1 MKAIF
6 ITYNQAITPRVMAIL
21 DNQEVRG
28 FTLFPLTH
36 GRGSFSGEP
45 HMGSHAWPSMNS
57 SVLAMVEDGKVAPL
71 LDAVRE
77 LDKTTQLQGI
87 RAFVWEITDM
97 M

>member
-1 MKAIF
+1 MKAVF
-6 ITYNQAITPRVMAIL
+6 ISYNQAITPRVMSML
-21 DNQEVRG
+21 DEQDVRG
-28 FTLFPLTH
+28 FSLFPLTH

-57 SVLAMVEDGKVAPL
+57 SVLAMVEDQKVAPL

-77 LDKTTQLQGI
+77 LDKVTQLQGI
-87 RAFVWEITDM
+87 RAFVWDITDM

>member
-1 MKAIF
+1 
-6 ITYNQAITPRVMAIL
+6 
-21 DNQEVRG
+21 
-28 FTLFPLTH
+28 
-36 GRGSFSGEP
+36 
-45 HMGSHAWPSMNS
+45 MNS

>member
-1 MKAIF
+1 M
-6 ITYNQAITPRVMAIL
+6 L
-21 DNQEVRG
+21 DEQGVRG
-28 FTLFPLTH
+28 FSLFPLTH

-45 HMGSHAWPSMNS
+45 HMGTHAWPSMNS
-57 SVLAMVEDGKVAPL
+57 SVLAMVEDQKVAPL

-77 LDKTTQLQGI
+77 LDKVTQLQGI

>member
-1 MKAIF
+1 ME
-6 ITYNQAITPRVMAIL
+6 IL
-21 DNQEVRG
+21 DTQEVRG

-57 SVLAMVEDGKVAPL
+57 SVLAMVEDQKVAPL

-77 LDKTTQLQGI
+77 AVKPLVFFKTMPYARIELAQLGNDAGI
-87 RAFVWEITDM
+87 IGAAMLGR
-97 M
+97 

>member
-1 MKAIF
+1 MKAVF
-6 ITYNQAITPRVMAIL
+6 ISYNQAITPRVMEIL
-21 DNQEVRG
+21 DNNDIRG
-28 FTLFPLTH
+28 FSLFPLTH

-57 SVLAMVEDGKVAPL
+57 SILAMVEDQKVAPL

-77 LDKTTQLQGI
+77 LDKVTQLQGI

>member
-1 MKAIF
+1 MKAVF
-6 ITYNQAITPRVMAIL
+6 ISYNQAITPRVMSML
-21 DNQEVRG
+21 DEQGVRG
-28 FTLFPLTH
+28 FSLFPLTH

-45 HMGSHAWPSMNS
+45 HMGTHAWPSMNS
-57 SVLAMVEDGKVAPL
+57 SVLAMVEDQKVAPL

-77 LDKTTQLQGI
+77 LDKVTQLQGI

>member
-1 MKAIF
+1 M
-6 ITYNQAITPRVMAIL
+6 L
-21 DNQEVRG
+21 DEQDVRG
-28 FTLFPLTH
+28 FSLFPLTH

-57 SVLAMVEDGKVAPL
+57 SVLAMVEDQKVAPL

-77 LDKTTQLQGI
+77 LDKVTQLQGI
-87 RAFVWEITDM
+87 RAFVWDITDM